1 MRAASPYGSAPHT
14 SSKPSSVKDQ
24 VLRKKP
30 ASPQNAAAALGILRA
45 LDPHAMAPPPDVL
58 QRQPSEDNGT
68 EYSYRGDREREDKK
82 ERKGLWGRATEHNKE
97 RERERERQRERERK
111 KEQDQNELTRMIG
124 VSRYS
129 ASYSFN

>member
-1 MRAASPYGSAPHT
+1 
-14 SSKPSSVKDQ
+14 
-24 VLRKKP
+24 
-30 ASPQNAAAALGILRA
+30 
-45 LDPHAMAPPPDVL
+45 MAPPPDVL

-124 VSRYS
+124 VS
-129 ASYSFN
+129 